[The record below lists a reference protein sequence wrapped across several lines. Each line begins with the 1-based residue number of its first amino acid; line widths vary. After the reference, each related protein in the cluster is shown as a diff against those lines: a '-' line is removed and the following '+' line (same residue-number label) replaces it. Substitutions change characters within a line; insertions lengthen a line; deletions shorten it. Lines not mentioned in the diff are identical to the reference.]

1 MLDKETAKIVAQC
14 VATINPQLMKGKGA
28 IMTQKGFESLLQ
40 LNNKVVND
48 TVQHIARNCMLYEKA
63 LKTVENKEEA

>member
-1 MLDKETAKIVAQC
+1 MLDQETAKIVAQC
-14 VATINPQLMKGKGA
+14 VATINPQLMKGKDA

-63 LKTVENKEEA
+63 LNTVKNKEEA